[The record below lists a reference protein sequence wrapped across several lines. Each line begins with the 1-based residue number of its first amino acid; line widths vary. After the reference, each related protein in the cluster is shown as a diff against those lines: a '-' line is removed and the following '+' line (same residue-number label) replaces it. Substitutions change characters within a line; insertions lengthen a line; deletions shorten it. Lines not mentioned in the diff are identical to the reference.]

1 MLIAFFT
8 ACNNSGY
15 DSTKTD
21 SAAAKDNT
29 NMYDTGVGS
38 SMTDTAQR
46 RDSVIPN
53 RMQDTSIKKQA
64 MKITVIAVG
73 VLLIVSC
80 SSGGGNAKTTDSV
93 TINTTET
100 NKADGGPNNG
110 LGDTNTINRSNDT
123 VTHDT
128 LNKNQFGQKSQ
139 GRQCVPAKKDKHSSY
154 RKEGV

>member
-1 MLIAFFT
+1 LIITGNKIVFITAALIINLKKQCMKKIGIIMLIAFFT

-53 RMQDTSIKKQA
+53 RMQDTSVKK
-64 MKITVIAVG
+64 
-73 VLLIVSC
+73 
-80 SSGGGNAKTTDSV
+80 
-93 TINTTET
+93 
-100 NKADGGPNNG
+100 
-110 LGDTNTINRSNDT
+110 
-123 VTHDT
+123 
-128 LNKNQFGQKSQ
+128 
-139 GRQCVPAKKDKHSSY
+139 
-154 RKEGV
+154 